1 MLPKITKFYDFMRM
15 NLFRFFIN
23 MNLII
28 SILAVIL
35 QANDEYEKYP

>member
-1 MLPKITKFYDFMRM
+1 MFPKITKFYYFTGI

-28 SILAVIL
+28 SIFGRNFA
-35 QANDEYEKYP
+35 DKW

>member
-23 MNLII
+23 MILII
-28 SILAVIL
+28 SIFGRNFA
-35 QANDEYEKYP
+35 DKW